1 MNVLCLSIDEL
12 TLMERVLMFGG
23 VGLAVFVCFLAIII
37 AGRNIYYHGWQKG
50 WTAAEHAGLSDQKSP
65 K

>member
-1 MNVLCLSIDEL
+1 MTVFCLSVDGL
-12 TLMERVLMFGG
+12 TLTERVLMFGG
-23 VGLAVFVCFLAIII
+23 VALAVLLCFLAIII

-50 WTAAEHAGLSDQKSP
+50 WTAAEHAGLSDHKSP

>member
-1 MNVLCLSIDEL
+1 
-12 TLMERVLMFGG
+12 MFGG
-23 VGLAVFVCFLAIII
+23 VALAVLLCFLAIII

-50 WTAAEHAGLSDQKSP
+50 WTAAEHAGLSDHKSP